1 MFAAEKARDGD
12 RAVTD
17 AVQRMNNLARRSA
30 QIREITSVIAGIA
43 FPTNL
48 LPLKRRAP
56 AHKGVG
62 LPKLR
67 RK

>member
-1 MFAAEKARDGD
+1 
-12 RAVTD
+12 
-17 AVQRMNNLARRSA
+17 MNNLARRSA